1 MTLTPLFSI
10 ADALPDVF
18 SSALMQ
24 LVETV
29 QPSIVQV
36 RNGGRGAGTGIIW
49 HEDGRIIT
57 NHHVIAGNKSKVH
70 VQLPDGRALE
80 AQVVDSDSM
89 LDLALL
95 QVTADKLVALPIG
108 DSARLRVGELVFAIG
123 NPWGRRGVVTAG
135 IVSGLGTVHFQRSD
149 RTAQYIKSDV
159 RLAPGNSGGP
169 LLDAQ
174 GTVVGV
180 NAMIFG
186 GDLSVAIP
194 SNVVTE
200 WIADLEKRKETKEE
214 ERALERS
221 A

>member
-1 MTLTPLFSI
+1 MTQTPFSS
-10 ADALPDVF
+10 ASNGLDVF
-18 SSALMQ
+18 SAALIQ
-24 LVETV
+24 LADTAR
-29 QPSIVQV
+29 SGIVQV

-49 HEDGRIIT
+49 HTDGRIIT
-57 NHHVIAGNKSKVH
+57 NHHVVAGNKSKVQ
-70 VQLPDGRALE
+70 VQLKDGRVLDAS
-80 AQVVDSDSM
+80 VIDSDET

-95 QVTADKLVALPIG
+95 QVTAENLVAMPVG
-108 DSARLRVGELVFAIG
+108 DSSTLRVGALVFALG

-135 IVSGLGTVHFQRSD
+135 IVSGLGTARYRRSEQ
-149 RTAQYIKSDV
+149 TKPYIKSDV

-169 LLDAQ
+169 LLDAE

-200 WIADLEKRKETKEE
+200 WITGLAQRQADNTEE
-214 ERALERS
+214 GALRRS